1 MESKNRRLKLQES
14 QLTAVDFVRLVLTV
28 HVSVTPPAAVDAP
41 PICTLELV
49 DHAASCRGGCLV
61 GLSHTV
67 LRPLVRPIVTIP
79 VSIAAPQGR
88 HTHRVVALEGTTVA
102 SGFGAGSLIGAV

>member
-1 MESKNRRLKLQES
+1 MESKNLRLKLQES
-14 QLTAVDFVRLVLTV
+14 QLTAVDFVRVVLTV
-28 HVSVTPPAAVDAP
+28 HVSVTPPEAVDAL

-49 DHAASCRGGCLV
+49 DHAASCLV
-61 GLSHTV
+61 GLSPTV

-79 VSIAAPQGR
+79 FSIAAPQGR

-102 SGFGAGSLIGAV
+102 SGFWAGSLIGAV